1 MKKILSLIIAVCLVA
16 SLLPATASA
25 AVIDHEAQGKMDSAV
40 AELLQER
47 QEGIDSGE
55 SAAAVQIEN
64 PGVDLK
70 LNNQVDMLD
79 AAISDDEQVRVIVV
93 LEEQGLLERGFS
105 TAQIAQNGADVS
117 TCTKALKK
125 EQLTT
130 LDRIQAVAGSSVT
143 AKYHYTVALN
153 GMAIEIPFG
162 KLEQIKGLKGVQDA
176 FLAPTYDLPQDMGA
190 ETAQPNM
197 YATKD
202 TFGSAQTWTDLGY
215 TGQGMT
221 IAIIDTGLDL
231 DHPSFVDAPEGA
243 SMTMADVEDVLTEL
257 NAYRRYSQTS
267 AMPLTAEKLYR
278 SEKVPYGFNYV
289 DNGLDVTHDYDAQ
302 GDHGT
307 HVAGISAANAIDS
320 TDVVGVAPD
329 AQVLVMKVFG
339 QNGGAYADD
348 IMAALEDCIRMDVD
362 VVNMSLGSPAGF
374 TSDSAAIDAI
384 YSRILECDMV
394 VAMAGGNSYSA
405 AYMNGNIGTNLNK
418 TSDPDNG
425 VVSSPASY
433 IGATMVASVENS
445 LLKMNYFTVGELEI
459 PYADATTLNRFT
471 KLAGKELTY
480 VMVPGWGQE
489 FDYEGLDV
497 SGKVAVVSRGGGQDV
512 TFVLKQQNA
521 FNHGAIACIVYDNVV
536 GSMINMYDG
545 GLLPNVFI
553 SNADGLAMKEAAGE
567 DGIGTLQIMPADVMS
582 EFPNYVG
589 GQMSDF
595 SSWGVTPDL
604 QLAPDVTAPGGNIYS
619 SVMDG
624 KYDIMSGTSMASP
637 HIAGMSALVL
647 QALREKYPEMDD
659 ATMHIVAES
668 LIMST
673 AVPLT
678 DPDGILYSP
687 RKQGAGSANVYS
699 AVTSPVYLTSQQ
711 PTGELTPKASMGDD
725 DARTSAFEFSFQ
737 VHNLE
742 NKAVTYVLD
751 AQTLTDQF
759 TVIAGEEYMGE
770 TGHELDAQV
779 DFYVNLDQ
787 VVSLEYDLNGD
798 DVTDLADVQIFLDM
812 VNGLET
818 LPEGMTVR
826 LDLNDDDAI
835 DTADVQKL
843 YEMVMDGFSP
853 EKAIEI
859 PANGDATI
867 YVKVQLAEEDMAYM
881 DAHYENGIY
890 VDGFVRLYA
899 QDEGCVDLSLPFV
912 GFYGDW
918 SAARVFDDGWYWQN
932 DEDFIYDRYYNVI
945 FTTFG
950 SDANSGGGLGI
961 NPYIVED
968 YDPEHN
974 VLSPNGD
981 LYYDYVNEIY
991 TGMMRGAELLD
1002 YTWTDEEGNQL
1013 FYEWYAYARK
1023 SFYMPGNGVC
1033 LPAIYTNACLPYT
1046 FTDRNGNLT
1055 VAEGDHLTLTIRG
1068 YLDDGDLDTVA
1079 VGPNGEPIP
1088 NTAWADDVIEI
1099 PVVIDNTAPVLDI
1112 ASIEYFSENDRSYVS
1127 FTVSDNYDIAAVVPM
1142 TAGND
1147 AFEYVPVTTKV
1158 QGIDGEKDTITLDI
1172 TDYDSVFTV
1181 ALCDYGCNESFYQL
1195 TNPGSTGLDNERFY
1209 SFMRYC
1215 YPTMD
1220 GYVYM
1225 TDQLNGWYSFESSDD
1240 LMMHTSQ
1247 PATGEQTVYAAEY
1260 VDGYIIGAQGTSTD
1274 EANTLFIMKAGSW
1287 ERTQLGSSRAMNF
1300 TVYDWP
1306 NREGSYF
1313 PLKLIALDMAF
1324 DYSTDTMYLLA
1335 NGLPNDYFEEGVDD
1349 VLLKVDILTGK
1360 VELLGIIEPANGEDF
1375 MALTLACDNDGV
1387 LYCINYENGQL
1398 YTIDKNPEAVDG
1410 GNIYT
1415 ATSVHKGTVSYYPAS
1430 RTQSM
1435 TVDHA
1440 TNKLYWAGYQS
1451 SMGTSYFFEM
1461 DKTNGSFVK
1470 MTQTSDNA
1478 ELVGLFKPWDSGRE
1492 IIPEAEAYGMS
1503 LTPSDLF
1510 LNIGQNATLI
1520 PTAEPFNAVLGQ
1532 VTWSS
1537 SDESVATVSPYGMVV
1552 ATGIGAAEIT
1562 ATCGDLTA
1570 TATVNVTNV
1579 SGTLFAASGE
1589 YWYMMDAG
1597 KPFEANLVADAAY
1610 IGDDIK
1616 AAAYVG
1622 GSIYAATV
1630 EEGYDEDYNTVY
1642 TTTIHKLDTTL
1653 QGGTLATIDG
1663 NLTALAFNYADGF
1676 LYGLVKRDVF
1686 DEDWNYSMVFEL
1698 IRVNPATGEAVVVT
1712 DLNELYTYSDLEW
1725 RYDTCSGALA
1735 IDYAGNFYV
1744 NGSYE
1749 DMDTWELVNDLKRF
1763 RLDEN
1768 DQIIDVVSASG
1779 LGESG
1784 WSGDAMVW
1792 SQRNGGLLRVTG
1804 KSLSWID
1811 VSDMENVT
1819 EVGLGDVRASGSN
1832 VFALVI
1838 PLSAEP
1844 ALPEVD
1850 ATEILLDESY
1860 LVYAEETTQVIPTV
1874 NPWNANCDLS
1884 YAIDDETIATVDADG
1899 VITGVSVGETTL
1911 TVSVPGT
1918 DVSATA
1924 KVVVQKNPGTLYGFA
1939 QAATFMNQPLDMWM
1953 RYPLGNVENGVPM
1966 SDMFYAFT
1974 IFAGAY
1980 YDGYVYAYGQS
1991 DVDSMFYALQID
2003 PASFTYKTL
2012 GPGYQTIRDMGFDY
2026 TTGTMYA
2033 IGYDDV
2039 IKGGLYQMDLTTGEM
2054 ILVAD
2059 NDLGEQ
2065 LTAMAVDAD
2074 GTIYAAGESGKVYTV
2089 DKTTAKLTGTG
2100 IVGGTSQYLQS
2111 MTYDF
2116 NNDAIYWVVNG
2127 FLYSLD
2133 PEDNTLNVIGD
2144 TGYYTSALFSVP
2156 QIATPELPETV
2167 APAGIRLPECQTVAV
2182 TETLELS
2189 AVVLPVSQTNVDQT
2203 VTWASSDESV
2213 ALVDENGVVTGVA
2226 AGVAVITATDASGNT
2241 DTCTVTVTE
2250 EHRFFYGYEEL
2261 SASWLRFDETG
2272 AVLESWADAEDAAG
2286 ITAAAYVDGKLYAYD
2301 EDGYFYSV
2309 DTDTFQRTK
2318 LGDGIHGEVVTLEMH
2333 EVWGERG
2340 FAENVPYQVL
2350 DMTYDE
2356 NGTIYA
2362 LLMAFNVSKYQDDW
2376 SYQVVEVDPAD
2387 GSIDRV
2393 ICKDVSG
2400 SDGSDLRPSNLI
2412 YHNGSLYFIDG
2423 FISGMLTKV
2432 DVETGSLSWEA
2443 IFADYW
2449 GDFNGGRSFLKDEL
2463 TGTIYAIKDKRTE
2476 YRGTEGYNPAI
2487 AQSLVVQITMGVARA
2502 DTLFEIGSGLR
2513 VFGMFI
2519 K

>member
-1 MKKILSLIIAVCLVA
+1 MKKILSLVIAICLIV
-16 SLLPATASA
+16 SLLPATAFA
-25 AVIDHEAQGKMDSAV
+25 AVIGREEQMKNGSAV
-40 AELLQER
+40 TELARER
-47 QEGIDSGE
+47 RESIVTGE
-55 SAAAVQIEN
+55 TAAAVEIEN

-70 LNNQVDMLD
+70 QAAKTELLETID
-79 AAISDDEQVRVIVV
+79 AEELVRVIVV
-93 LEEQGLLERGFS
+93 LEDQGLLEQGFT
-105 TAQIAQNGADVS
+105 TAQIAGNSAEINARAD
-117 TCTKALKK
+117 ALVR
-125 EQLTT
+125 EQETVLS
-130 LDRIQAVAGSSVT
+130 RIQSVAGKHVDVR
-143 AKYHYTVALN
+143 YHYTVALN
-153 GMAIEIPFG
+153 GMAVEIPYG
-162 KLEQIKGLKGVQDA
+162 KLEQIKSLKGVKDA
-176 FLAPTYDLPQDMGA
+176 FLAPTYELPQNMAAD
-190 ETAQPNM
+190 TAQPNM
-197 YATKD
+197 YATKES
-202 TFGSAQTWTDLGY
+202 FGSAQTWKNLGY

-221 IAIIDTGLDL
+221 IAIIDTGLDV
-231 DHPSFVDAPEGA
+231 DHPSFAAAPEGA
-243 SMTMADVEDVLTEL
+243 SMTLADVQDVLTEL
-257 NAYRRYSQTS
+257 NAYRRYSLTS
-267 AMPLTAEKLYR
+267 AMPLTAEKLYY

-289 DNGLDVTHDYDAQ
+289 DNSLDVTHDYDVQ

-307 HVAGISAANAIDS
+307 HVAGISAANAMDS

-329 AQVLVMKVFG
+329 AQLLVMKVFG

-362 VVNMSLGSPAGF
+362 VVNLSLGAPAGF
-374 TSDSAAIDAI
+374 TSDSAAIDAV
-384 YSRILECDMV
+384 YSRILACDMV

-405 AYMNGNIGTNLNK
+405 AYMNGTVGTNLNK
-418 TSDPDNG
+418 TADPDNG
-425 VVSSPASY
+425 VVSSPSTY
-433 IGATMVASVENS
+433 IGATMVASMENG
-445 LLKMNYFTVGELEI
+445 LLKMNYFTVGDLEI
-459 PYADATTLNRFT
+459 PYADATTINRFT
-471 KLAGKELTY
+471 KLAGRELTY
-480 VMVPGWGQE
+480 VMVPGWGQD
-489 FDYEGLDV
+489 FDYAGLDV
-497 SGKVAVVSRGGGQDV
+497 AGKVAVVSRGGGQDV

-521 FNHGAIACIVYDNVV
+521 FDHGAIACIVYDNVV

-567 DGIGTLQIMPADVMS
+567 DGIGTMMIMPVSDMS
-582 EFPNYVG
+582 EFPSYVG

-624 KYDIMSGTSMASP
+624 KYDTMSGTSMASP

-647 QALREKYPEMDD
+647 QALREKYPHMDD
-659 ATMHIVAES
+659 ATMHTAAES
-668 LIMST
+668 LIMAT

-678 DPDGILYSP
+678 DPNGILYSP

-699 AVTSPVYLTSQQ
+699 AVTSPVFLTSQQ

-725 DARTSAFEFSFQ
+725 DARTGAFAFSFQ
-737 VHNLE
+737 IHNLE
-742 NKAVTYVLD
+742 NRALTYVLD

-759 TVIAGEEYMGE
+759 TVIDGVEYMGE
-770 TGHELDAQV
+770 TGRELSADV

-787 VVSLEYDLNGD
+787 VVSLDYDLNADGI
-798 DVTDLADVQIFLDM
+798 TDLADVQLLLDM
-812 VNGLET
+812 INGLET
-818 LPEGMTVR
+818 LPVELTVR
-826 LDLNDDDAI
+826 LDLNDDGAV
-835 DTADVQKL
+835 DTADAQKL
-843 YEMVMDGFSP
+843 YELVLEGIAP
-853 EKAIEI
+853 EQAIEI
-859 PANGDATI
+859 PAMGEATV
-867 YVKVQLAEEDMAYM
+867 YVTVQLSEEDMAYM

-899 QDEGCVDLSLPFV
+899 QDVGCVDLSLPFM

-932 DEDFIYDRYYNVI
+932 DEDFAYDRYYNVI

-950 SDANSGGGLGI
+950 PDASSGGGLGI
-961 NPYIVED
+961 NPYIVEE

-1002 YTWTDEEGNQL
+1002 YTWTDANGEQL
-1013 FYEWYAYARK
+1013 FYDWYAYARK

-1033 LPAIYTNACLPYT
+1033 LPAIYTNACVPYT
-1046 FTDRNGNLT
+1046 FTDSRGNLT

-1068 YLDDGDLDTVA
+1068 YLDDGELDSVA

-1099 PVVIDNTAPVLDI
+1099 PVVIDNTAPRMDI
-1112 ASIEYFSENDRSYVS
+1112 SSIRYFTENGRSYVS
-1127 FTVSDNYDIAAVVPM
+1127 FDVSDNYDIAAVVPM

-1158 QGIDGEKDTITLDI
+1158 RGVDGEQDTITLDI
-1172 TDYDSVFTV
+1172 TDYDASFTV

-1195 TNPGSTGLDNERFY
+1195 TNPGTSGLSSDRFY
-1209 SFMRYC
+1209 SFLRYC

-1247 PATGEQTVYAAEY
+1247 PTSGEQTVYAAEY
-1260 VDGYIIGAQGTSTD
+1260 VDGYIIGAQGASND
-1274 EANTLFIMKAGSW
+1274 VANTLFIMKAGTW
-1287 ERTQLGSSRAMNF
+1287 DRTQLGNSRAMNF
-1300 TVYDWP
+1300 TVYEWP
-1306 NREGSYF
+1306 GMEGSYF
-1313 PLKLIALDMAF
+1313 PLQLIALDMAF
-1324 DYSTDTMYLLA
+1324 DYTTDTMYLLA
-1335 NGLPNDYFEEGVDD
+1335 NGLANNYFEEGVDD
-1349 VLLKVDILTGK
+1349 ILLKVDIQTGK
-1360 VELLGIIEPANGEDF
+1360 VELLGIIEPAGDEPF

-1387 LYCINYENGQL
+1387 LYCINYENGKL
-1398 YTIDKNPEAVDG
+1398 YTIDKTPEAVEG
-1410 GNIYT
+1410 GKIYT
-1415 ATSVHKGTVSYYPAS
+1415 ASSVHQGSVSYYPAS

-1451 SMGTSYFFEM
+1451 SMGTSFFFEM
-1461 DKTNGSFVK
+1461 DKSNGSFVK
-1470 MTQTSDNA
+1470 MTQTADNA
-1478 ELVGLFKPWDSGRE
+1478 ELVGLFKPWDSGRD
-1492 IIPEAEAYGMS
+1492 IIPEVEAYGMS
-1503 LTPSDLF
+1503 LTPADLF
-1510 LNIGQNATLI
+1510 LNIGQNATLM
-1520 PTAEPFNAVLGQ
+1520 PTAEPFNGKLGQ

-1537 SDESVATVSPYGMVV
+1537 SDESVATVNAYGMVL

-1562 ATCGDLTA
+1562 AECGDLTA

-1589 YWYMMDAG
+1589 YWYMMDSG
-1597 KPFEANLVADAAY
+1597 KPFEANLIADAAY
-1610 IGDDIK
+1610 LGDIK

-1642 TTTIHKLDTTL
+1642 TTTLHKLDTTL
-1653 QGGTLATIDG
+1653 QGGAMATIDG
-1663 NLTALAFNYADGF
+1663 NVTALAFNYADGF
-1676 LYGLVKRDVF
+1676 LYGLTKSEVL
-1686 DEDWNYSMVFEL
+1686 DEEWNYSLVFEL
-1698 IRVNPATGEAVVVT
+1698 IRVNPATGETVVVT
-1712 DLNELYTYSDLEW
+1712 DLNELYTFSDLEW

-1735 IDYAGNFYV
+1735 IDYEGNFYV

-1749 DMDTWELVNDLKRF
+1749 DMDTWDQINDLKRF

-1768 DQIIDVVSASG
+1768 DQITDVVSASG
-1779 LGESG
+1779 LGECG
-1784 WSGDAMVW
+1784 YSGDAMVW
-1792 SQRNGGLLRVTG
+1792 SERNGGLLRVAG

-1811 VSDMENVT
+1811 VSDMENAV
-1819 EVGLGDVRASGSN
+1819 EVGLGSIRSSGSN

-1844 ALPEVD
+1844 QLPQVN
-1850 ATEILLDESY
+1850 ATEILLEESY
-1860 LVYAEETTQVIPTV
+1860 LVYAEETTRVVPTV
-1874 NPWNANCDLS
+1874 EPWNANCTLN
-1884 YAIDDETIATVDADG
+1884 YAVADESIATVDRNG
-1899 VITGVSVGETTL
+1899 VITGIAVGETVL
-1911 TVSVPGT
+1911 TVTVPGT
-1918 DVSATA
+1918 DVSASA
-1924 KVVVQKNPGTLYGFA
+1924 RVVVQKNPGVLYGFA
-1939 QAATFMNQPLDMWM
+1939 QAAVFMNQPLDMWM
-1953 RYPLGNVENGVPM
+1953 RYPLGNVANGVPM
-1966 SDMFYAFT
+1966 SDMFYEFT

-1991 DVDSMFYALQID
+1991 DVDSMYYALQID

-2012 GPGYQTIRDMGFDY
+2012 GPGYQTMRDMGFDY

-2033 IGYDDV
+2033 IGYDDTV
-2039 IKGGLYQMDLTTGEM
+2039 KGGLYQMDLTTGEM
-2054 ILVAD
+2054 ILVGD

-2065 LTAMAVDAD
+2065 LTAMAVTPD
-2074 GTIYAAGESGKVYTV
+2074 GTIYAAGESGTVYTV
-2089 DKTTAKLTGTG
+2089 DKDTVELTDTG
-2100 IVGGTSQYLQS
+2100 ITGGTSQYLQS

-2116 NNDAIYWVVNG
+2116 NNDRIYWIVNG
-2127 FLYSLD
+2127 MLYSLD
-2133 PEDNTLNVIGD
+2133 TGNAALEYVGD
-2144 TGYYTSALFSVP
+2144 TAYYTSALFSVP
-2156 QIATPELPETV
+2156 QSAVPELPETV
-2167 APAGIRLPECQTVAV
+2167 APAGVRLPELETVAV
-2182 TETLELS
+2182 AETLALR
-2189 AVVLPVSQTNVDQT
+2189 AVVLPVSQTSVDQSL
-2203 VTWASSDESV
+2203 TWTSSDEAIAV
-2213 ALVDENGVVTGVA
+2213 VDENGTVTGISAGVVT
-2226 AGVAVITATDASGNT
+2226 ITATDASGNA
-2241 DTCTVTVTE
+2241 DSCTVTVTE

-2272 AVLESWADAEDAAG
+2272 AVLERWADAEDASG
-2286 ITAAAYVDGKLYAYD
+2286 ITAAAYVDGILYAYD
-2301 EDGYFYSV
+2301 AEGCFYTI

-2318 LGDGIHGEVVTLEMH
+2318 LGDGIKGQVVTLEMH

-2350 DMTYDE
+2350 DMSYDE
-2356 NGTIYA
+2356 DGTIYA
-2362 LLMAFNVSKYQDDW
+2362 LLMAFHVSKYQDDW
-2376 SYQVVEVDPAD
+2376 SYQVVEVNPAD
-2387 GSIDRV
+2387 GSIARV
-2393 ICKDVSG
+2393 ICKDVVG
-2400 SDGSDLRPSNLI
+2400 SDGSDLRPSNLL

-2432 DVETGSLSWEA
+2432 DVVTGALSWEA

-2449 GDFNGGRSFLKDEL
+2449 GDFNGGRSFLKDDL
-2463 TGTIYAIKDKRTE
+2463 TGTIYSIKDKRTE
-2476 YRGTEGYNPAI
+2476 YRGMEGYNPAI
-2487 AQSLVVQITMGVARA
+2487 AQSLVVQVTMGVARA